1 MRVVVE
7 GLIGVG
13 KSTFTTEASSILGL
27 KPLYESVDDNPFLE
41 KYYQDPYRW
50 GYTLQM
56 HFLYDR
62 LSKHMEKA
70 MILDRSIWGDLCFAN
85 ILLENGILTE
95 EEHSSYLRHS
105 EMARGFIPHVDYCI
119 HLHIGVEEAQ
129 KRIAKRG
136 RDFESGIT
144 ADYLHKLQD
153 QLDQLPSWLP
163 KSTQYIRVDWEDMT
177 LPEIRERIE
186 SLPI

>member
-1 MRVVVE
+1 MIE

-13 KSTFTTEASSILGL
+13 KSTFTTEASRIFDL
-27 KPLYESVDDNPFLE
+27 KPMYESVEDNPFL
-41 KYYQDPYRW
+41 QPFYREPNRW
-50 GYTLQM
+50 AYTLQM

-62 LSKHMEKA
+62 FQKHLPKGI
-70 MILDRSIWGDLCFAN
+70 ILDRSIWGDLCFAN
-85 ILLENGILTE
+85 ILHDDGVLSDDEYD
-95 EEHSSYLRHS
+95 SYLKHS
-105 EMARGFIPHVDYCI
+105 EVLRGFVPTVDLCI
-119 HLHIGVEEAQ
+119 HLHVEVEDAQ

-163 KSTQYIRVDWEDMT
+163 KSTQYIRVDWQEMT
-177 LPEIRERIE
+177 LPEIREEIK
-186 SLPI
+186 SLKIGI

>member
-13 KSTFTTEASSILGL
+13 KSTFTTEASKILQL
-27 KPLYESVDDNPFLE
+27 QPQYESVDDNPFLSKFYE
-41 KYYQDPYRW
+41 DPHRW

-62 LSKHMEKA
+62 LSKHMTKG

-85 ILLENGILTE
+85 ILLQDGVITKD
-95 EEHSSYLRHS
+95 EHQSYIKHS
-105 EMARGFIPHVDYCI
+105 QMAQAFIPHVDYCI
-119 HLHIGVEEAQ
+119 HLHIEVEEAQ

-163 KSTQYIRVDWEDMT
+163 KSTQYIRVDWQEMT
-177 LPEIRERIE
+177 LPEIRKKIQ